1 MLHLIFQSPLQT
13 AIFDRIDPGD
23 EVVLLENAVLHT
35 LQGSAFSARLTQQLN
50 SNRLYLLSTDM
61 VIRGIA
67 PGDLVKGLEVIDYA
81 DLVDL
86 TVNNPVIQSW
96 T

>member
-1 MLHLIFQSPLQT
+1 MGCCH
-13 AIFDRIDPGD
+13 

-35 LQGSAFSARLTQQLN
+35 LQSSAFSARLTQQLN

-61 VIRGIA
+61 LIRGIA

-81 DLVDL
+81 GLVDL